1 MKSSAQHL
9 LSKIYLKVFYFMLG
23 FILILIKYLLNCTRL
38 THKSQ
43 WQSFVKEDI
52 KRKRAGW
59 RASSP
64 GMRSSCARTRWLA
77 AAICRLGKEN
87 FLKIRKSFRKELPDP
102 NSNFDRFF
110 AWLPVGFPGHR
121 TRGGIS
127 PESLA
132 REKHKVGWLQGSQ
145 HLLLYSQDDWR
156 VQTWA

>member
-43 WQSFVKEDI
+43 WQLFVKEDI
-52 KRKRAGW
+52 KRKRAGRRAGW

-64 GMRSSCARTRWLA
+64 GMKSSCAQTRWLA

-102 NSNFDRFF
+102 NSNFDRFI
-110 AWLPVGFPGHR
+110 AWLHWLPGTQNKGRNH
-121 TRGGIS
+121 
-127 PESLA
+127 P
-132 REKHKVGWLQGSQ
+132 
-145 HLLLYSQDDWR
+145 R
-156 VQTWA
+156 VACTGKTQSRVTPG